1 MKKILHKICVYLLAS
16 FVLFLSIGVNISKIT
31 CHESS
36 SIALGDFQSACHEEI
51 DDICVLETNTESC
64 CNIERVITCCS
75 SFKNLCDK
83 ELSNIRYDFYTLV
96 YGKIDLKDEV
106 FNYINTYSFNYNL
119 SLFYDR
125 IDYNIPPPLSRKIVL
140 SKIQSFLI

>member
-83 ELSNIRYDFYTLV
+83 ELSNISSR
-96 YGKIDLKDEV
+96 V
-106 FNYINTYSFNYNL
+106 FNFIYKSIVPRSSSRNVPTSINN
-119 SLFYDR
+119 SL
-125 IDYNIPPPLSRKIVL
+125 
-140 SKIQSFLI
+140 